1 MLNDPT
7 EFNQS
12 VEALLAAQ
20 KQAINSGSVAG
31 GQHLCFIGSGCD
43 DEDKYVNMVV
53 SNFLQRKINFVSL
66 ALGGYE
72 ELERAI
78 DDPEMIVGVNVQS
91 RAQFTEDWVK
101 KINNESLP
109 SSTSMLNKFSS
120 VFKKSADIKA
130 KIKDY
135 VGSGAANS
143 NTEGANSVSATTK
156 KQSTK

>member
-1 MLNDPT
+1 MLENPT

-31 GQHLCFIGSGCD
+31 GQHLCFMGSGHD

-72 ELERAI
+72 ELKKSAE
-78 DDPEMIVGVNVQS
+78 DPEMIVGNVINNNNNSSNS
-91 RAQFTEDWVK
+91 RAKFTEDWVK
-101 KINNESLP
+101 KINVISFYYLIISKN
-109 SSTSMLNKFSS
+109 
-120 VFKKSADIKA
+120 I
-130 KIKDY
+130 
-135 VGSGAANS
+135 
-143 NTEGANSVSATTK
+143 NTIYLLILDK
-156 KQSTK
+156 

>member
-1 MLNDPT
+1 MLFKMLENPT

-31 GQHLCFIGSGCD
+31 GQHLCFMGSGHD

-72 ELERAI
+72 ELKKSAE
-78 DDPEMIVGVNVQS
+78 DPEMIVGNVINNNNSNS
-91 RAQFTEDWVK
+91 RAKFTEDWVK
-101 KINNESLP
+101 KINVISFDYLII
-109 SSTSMLNKFSS
+109 NKIS
-120 VFKKSADIKA
+120 
-130 KIKDY
+130 
-135 VGSGAANS
+135 NS
-143 NTEGANSVSATTK
+143 IYLTLDK
-156 KQSTK
+156 

>member
-1 MLNDPT
+1 MLENPN

-31 GQHLCFIGSGCD
+31 GQHLCFMGSGND

-72 ELERAI
+72 ELKRSVE
-78 DDPEMIVGVNVQS
+78 DPEMIVGTSVNNTS
-91 RAQFTEDWVK
+91 NTRAKFTEDWVK
-101 KINNESLP
+101 KIN
-109 SSTSMLNKFSS
+109 
-120 VFKKSADIKA
+120 VI
-130 KIKDY
+130 
-135 VGSGAANS
+135 
-143 NTEGANSVSATTK
+143 
-156 KQSTK
+156 

>member
-1 MLNDPT
+1 MLENPT

-31 GQHLCFIGSGCD
+31 GQHLCFMGSGHD

-72 ELERAI
+72 ELKKSAE
-78 DDPEMIVGVNVQS
+78 DPEMIVGNVINNNNSNS
-91 RAQFTEDWVK
+91 RAKFTEDWVK
-101 KINNESLP
+101 KINVISFDYLII
-109 SSTSMLNKFSS
+109 S
-120 VFKKSADIKA
+120 
-130 KIKDY
+130 KI
-135 VGSGAANS
+135 SNS
-143 NTEGANSVSATTK
+143 IYLTLDK
-156 KQSTK
+156 

>member
-1 MLNDPT
+1 MLDDPL

-31 GQHLCFIGSGCD
+31 GQHLCFMGSGSE

-66 ALGGYE
+66 ALGGYA
-72 ELERAI
+72 ELEKTI
-78 DDPEMIVGVNVQS
+78 EDPEMIVGVGVQS

-101 KINNESLP
+101 KINVKVKR
-109 SSTSMLNKFSS
+109 SSNDVNRLL
-120 VFKKSADIKA
+120 
-130 KIKDY
+130 
-135 VGSGAANS
+135 
-143 NTEGANSVSATTK
+143 
-156 KQSTK
+156 

>member
-1 MLNDPT
+1 MLENPT

-31 GQHLCFIGSGCD
+31 GQHLCFMGSGHD

-72 ELERAI
+72 ELKKSAE
-78 DDPEMIVGVNVQS
+78 DPEMIVGNVINNNNSNS
-91 RAQFTEDWVK
+91 RAKFTEDWVK
-101 KINNESLP
+101 KINVISFDYLII
-109 SSTSMLNKFSS
+109 NKIS
-120 VFKKSADIKA
+120 
-130 KIKDY
+130 
-135 VGSGAANS
+135 NS
-143 NTEGANSVSATTK
+143 IYLTLDK
-156 KQSTK
+156 

>member
-1 MLNDPT
+1 MLENPT

-31 GQHLCFIGSGCD
+31 GQHLCFMGSGHD

-72 ELERAI
+72 ELKKAAE
-78 DDPEMIVGVNVQS
+78 DPEMIVGNDVNQNSNS
-91 RAQFTEDWVK
+91 RAKFTEDWVK
-101 KINNESLP
+101 KINVIYSR
-109 SSTSMLNKFSS
+109 F
-120 VFKKSADIKA
+120 IKHL
-130 KIKDY
+130 D
-135 VGSGAANS
+135 
-143 NTEGANSVSATTK
+143 
-156 KQSTK
+156 

>member
-1 MLNDPT
+1 MLENPT

-31 GQHLCFIGSGCD
+31 GQHLCFMGSGRD
-43 DEDKYVNMVV
+43 EEDKYVNMVV

-72 ELERAI
+72 ELKNTIE
-78 DDPEMIVGVNVQS
+78 DPEMIVGTELQTS
-91 RAQFTEDWVK
+91 RAKFTEDWIK
-101 KINNESLP
+101 KINTNES
-109 SSTSMLNKFSS
+109 MINKFSS
-120 VFKKSADIKA
+120 VFKSKSFGFKDKL
-130 KIKDY
+130 KDY
-135 VGSGAANS
+135 ISTSLVSSTSPTNS
-143 NTEGANSVSATTK
+143 NTDTK

>member
-1 MLNDPT
+1 MLNDPA

-72 ELERAI
+72 ELEKAI
-78 DDPEMIVGVNVQS
+78 DDPEMIVGVAIQS

-101 KINNESLP
+101 KINDEVAP
-109 SSTSMLNKFSS
+109 SSSSMLNKFSS
-120 VFKKSADIKA
+120 VFKKSVDIKA

-135 VGSGAANS
+135 VGSGNNS
-143 NTEGANSVSATTK
+143 NSENTNGSTNK

>member
-1 MLNDPT
+1 MYLIKMLENPS

-31 GQHLCFIGSGCD
+31 GQHLCFMGSGHD

-72 ELERAI
+72 ELKKSAE
-78 DDPEMIVGVNVQS
+78 DPEMIVGNEVSHLNNP
-91 RAQFTEDWVK
+91 RAKFTEDWVK
-101 KINNESLP
+101 KINVTIFIEFYSI
-109 SSTSMLNKFSS
+109 STIYLHLNLT
-120 VFKKSADIKA
+120 I
-130 KIKDY
+130 I
-135 VGSGAANS
+135 
-143 NTEGANSVSATTK
+143 
-156 KQSTK
+156 

>member
-1 MLNDPT
+1 MLENPS

-31 GQHLCFIGSGCD
+31 GQHLCFMGSGHD

-72 ELERAI
+72 ELKKSAE
-78 DDPEMIVGVNVQS
+78 DPEMIVGNEVSHLNNP
-91 RAQFTEDWVK
+91 RAKFTEDWVK
-101 KINNESLP
+101 KINVNIFIE
-109 SSTSMLNKFSS
+109 F
-120 VFKKSADIKA
+120 
-130 KIKDY
+130 
-135 VGSGAANS
+135 
-143 NTEGANSVSATTK
+143 
-156 KQSTK
+156 

>member
-1 MLNDPT
+1 MLENPT

-31 GQHLCFIGSGCD
+31 GQHLCFMGSGHE

-72 ELERAI
+72 ELKNTIE
-78 DDPEMIVGVNVQS
+78 DPEMIVGSEFQTS
-91 RAQFTEDWVK
+91 RKKFTEEWIK
-101 KINNESLP
+101 KINN
-109 SSTSMLNKFSS
+109 TNVS
-120 VFKKSADIKA
+120 VFDRTERKSARFR
-130 KIKDY
+130 KICL
-135 VGSGAANS
+135 S
-143 NTEGANSVSATTK
+143 
-156 KQSTK
+156 

>member
-1 MLNDPT
+1 MLENPT

-31 GQHLCFIGSGCD
+31 GQHLCFMGSGHD

-72 ELERAI
+72 ELKKSAE
-78 DDPEMIVGVNVQS
+78 DPEMIVGNVISNNNSNS
-91 RAQFTEDWVK
+91 RAKFTEDWVK
-101 KINNESLP
+101 KINVISFDYLII
-109 SSTSMLNKFSS
+109 NKIS
-120 VFKKSADIKA
+120 
-130 KIKDY
+130 
-135 VGSGAANS
+135 NS
-143 NTEGANSVSATTK
+143 IYLTLDK
-156 KQSTK
+156 